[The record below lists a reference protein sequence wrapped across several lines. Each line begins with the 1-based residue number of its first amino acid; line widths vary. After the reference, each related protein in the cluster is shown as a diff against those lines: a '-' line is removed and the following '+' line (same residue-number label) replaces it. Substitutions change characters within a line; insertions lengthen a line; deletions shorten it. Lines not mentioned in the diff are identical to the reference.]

1 MFIENFD
8 RIYGENLY
16 TQNTMYEILKD
27 ALVIAPNH
35 HVLRLNPI
43 QGTAHNPMTVV
54 LMKTDKCIKMGI
66 YQDTYLNPIVVKDI
80 PFRDIKRFEDFKM
93 VLSKIIETYE

>member
-16 TQNTMYEILKD
+16 TQNTMYEIEKD
-27 ALVIAPNH
+27 TMMIAPNH

-43 QGTAHNPMTVV
+43 RGTAHNPMTVV

-66 YQDTYLNPIVVKDI
+66 YHDTYLNPIAIKDI
-80 PFRDIKRFEDFKM
+80 PFRDMKRFENFKT
-93 VLSKIIETYE
+93 LLATIIETYE

>member
-16 TQNTMYEILKD
+16 TQNTMYGIQND
-27 ALVIAPNH
+27 ALVVAPNH

-66 YQDTYLNPIVVKDI
+66 YYDTYLNPIAIKDI
-80 PFRDIKRFEDFKM
+80 PFRYMKGLNNFKKL
-93 VLSKIIETYE
+93 LSATIETYE